1 MIFCGINLVEAIIR
15 VRGPKPISIK
25 LSERQL
31 ILLEKILRRQTST
44 ARIIRRAKLVISMNE
59 GNNNQQAAR
68 EVGVHRETV
77 IYWRR
82 RWLEDV
88 PRLTAAELN
97 DCSDGEL
104 LAMIEEVLMDEP
116 RQGAPVKFTA
126 EQVVQIMA
134 LACEEPQV
142 CGLPISQWNA
152 QSLATEAIK
161 RGIVETISPR
171 SVERFLKRSRF
182 KTSSKPVLA

>member
-1 MIFCGINLVEAIIR
+1 M
-15 VRGPKPISIK
+15 RGPKPTSIK
-25 LSERQL
+25 LSDRQCQV
-31 ILLEKILRRQTST
+31 LEKILRRQTST
-44 ARIIRRAKLVISMNE
+44 ARIVRRAKLVMSMND
-59 GNNNQQAAR
+59 GNNNQQVAR
-68 EVGVHRETV
+68 EVGVHRETA

-97 DCSDGEL
+97 DCNDSEL
-104 LAMIEEVLMDEP
+104 LALIEEVLMDEP

-126 EQVVQIMA
+126 QQVVQIMA
-134 LACEEPQV
+134 LACELPQAS
-142 CGLPISQWNA
+142 GLPISQW
-152 QSLATEAIK
+152 SGRELATEAVK

>member
-1 MIFCGINLVEAIIR
+1 
-15 VRGPKPISIK
+15 VRGPKPTSIK
-25 LSERQL
+25 LSDRQL
-31 ILLEKILRRQTST
+31 ELLEKILRRQTST
-44 ARIIRRAKLVISMNE
+44 ARIVRRAKLVVSMND
-59 GNNNQQAAR
+59 GNNNQQVAG

-97 DCSDGEL
+97 DCSDREL

-134 LACEEPQV
+134 LACETPQV
-142 CGLPISQWNA
+142 CGLPISHWSA
-152 QSLATEAIK
+152 KELATEAVK
-161 RGIVETISPR
+161 RGIVKTISPR

-182 KTSSKPVLA
+182 KTASKPVLA